1 MGIELG
7 KILPNLDL
15 ILYYTRSFY
24 RRLPQ
29 PLHPL
34 IHPLGH
40 SSHYILSIYFPNVNI
55 TPNQNTAT
63 SKLEALPVSTSV
75 NLLNSPICSKQF
87 GLG

>member
-40 SSHYILSIYFPNVNI
+40 SSHYIFVYIFSERQYHAESKHRHIKTRSAPRVNI
-55 TPNQNTAT
+55 CQPT
-63 SKLEALPVSTSV
+63 
-75 NLLNSPICSKQF
+75 
-87 GLG
+87 